1 MTNKKIVKI
10 MKKLSLLLT
19 LSLLALIG
27 TCTLVK
33 ADSAIDNAEQSPD
46 SNSLIISDED
56 IEIEGLEDVQ
66 TEEIEVIT
74 GELDEVYEVYEI
86 DLFKEIA
93 EVSTEIE

>member
-1 MTNKKIVKI
+1 
-10 MKKLSLLLT
+10 MKKLSLSLT

-33 ADSAIDNAEQSPD
+33 ADDAVDNAEQYQD

-66 TEEIEVIT
+66 PEEIEVIT
-74 GELDEVYEVYEI
+74 GEVDEVYEVYEVEF
-86 DLFKEIA
+86 LEEIA

>member
-1 MTNKKIVKI
+1 MTNQKIVKI

-27 TCTLVK
+27 TCSLVK
-33 ADSAIDNAEQSPD
+33 ADSAVDNAEQSQD
-46 SNSLIISDED
+46 SNSLIISNED

-66 TEEIEVIT
+66 TEEIEVMT
-74 GELDEVYEVYEI
+74 GEVDEVYEVYEI
-86 DLFKEIA
+86 DLFEEIA

>member
-27 TCTLVK
+27 TCSLVK
-33 ADSAIDNAEQSPD
+33 ADSAVDNAEQSQD
-46 SNSLIISDED
+46 SNSLIISNED

-66 TEEIEVIT
+66 TEEIEVMT
-74 GELDEVYEVYEI
+74 GEVDEVYEVYEI
-86 DLFKEIA
+86 DLFEGIA